1 MELWDQ
7 SDKINSYG
15 LYTFENDDK
24 QLLSQGTVINQLF
37 MEKKAQAKTARFYLL
52 PKNYSDNLNEIGQE
66 QQQGD
71 RNKVNVNQ
79 DTNVNEKYYEFIRHF
94 SGVSKYIDKKYTQL
108 KQEESEKEKYEMY
121 ERKQTSIFSIV
132 VWGVNALLFLLFF
145 IFSLISIIF
154 IKNPKK
160 NFMEY
165 SLLQNS
171 EDNISQEYISEYIQ
185 EKLNYFKKDSTAK
198 LMLASKARLSIYY
211 RNVDHCNSQYSKV
224 LTNTVKCY
232 DTIFEKYKGSI
243 PFECDDDNA
252 SFCSIFNTDFEGVD
266 NYKIKGNYGTYKG
279 KDCINGFIYPFEMS
293 DSLNEIALF
302 VEEKTKDNN
311 FLAFTISLTAYSFIS
326 ETYYYASYL
335 VESSDKNNEFLMN
348 SNVIPFYPNLKEVK
362 GGLAVFVL
370 DIFRLIFI
378 ILIFLA
384 VFKKLFDSIKG
395 KGKNKPNSK
404 LKDTSPSFFETL
416 FSLDVLL
423 DLIVFCLYIAYFSI
437 KVKNL
442 YKDVEKYENTV
453 KTKEGKEDLQIR
465 EYYPIADAYETVIQL
480 ESCIIICL
488 LLRFFCYLSMIP
500 RVQIFSNYLRLAM
513 IKIFPFFIIYIIL
526 ILFFAIFANVL
537 FGIQNKNFKDYSS
550 SFLSTLLFSLSH
562 YQTEIY
568 TPATPEQNYQVV
580 YVFMFFVIII
590 YFEMNYF
597 LGIYLESYR
606 LNSLKYGNIYS
617 ERFLNKLME
626 KEGDKKRLQ
635 KLKDQAK
642 SHVTSEKDTLL

>member
-7 SDKINSYG
+7 SENINSYG

-24 QLLSQGTVINQLF
+24 QLLSQGIVINQLF

-52 PKNYSDNLNEIGQE
+52 PKSYSDNLSEIGQE

-165 SLLQNS
+165 SLLHHD
-171 EDNISQEYISEYIQ
+171 EGIISQSECSLYIP
-185 EKLNYFKKDSTAK
+185 EKLNYFTKKSTK
-198 LMLASKARLSIYY
+198 LMLASKARLSFYY
-211 RNVDHCNSQYSKV
+211 RNIDHCNSQYSKV
-224 LTNTVKCY
+224 TNEAECY
-232 DTIFEKYKGSI
+232 DVIFEKYKGSI
-243 PFECDDDNA
+243 PFKCDDT
-252 SFCSIFNTDFEGVD
+252 FCSIFKTDYEGVD
-266 NYKIKGNYGTYKG
+266 NYKIIGNYGTYKG
-279 KDCINGFIYPFEMS
+279 KDCINGFINPFEMS
-293 DSLNEIALF
+293 DSLNDIASF
-302 VEEKTKDNN
+302 VAEETNQKT
-311 FLAFTISLTAYSFIS
+311 FLAFTISFTAYSFIS

-335 VESSDKNNEFLMN
+335 VESSHKNNEFVIN

-404 LKDTSPSFFETL
+404 LKDTSPSFIETL

-442 YKDVEKYENTV
+442 YKDVEKYENTI
-453 KTKEGKEDLQIR
+453 KTEGEKEDLQIR
-465 EYYPIADAYETVIQL
+465 EYYSIAEAYETVIQL

-488 LLRFFCYLSMIP
+488 LLKFFCYLSMIP

-635 KLKDQAK
+635 KLKEQAK
-642 SHVTSEKDTLL
+642 SHVTSERDTLL